1 MSGDT
6 ALEKQM
12 STIEKNLGVTKKEA
26 EVLLPVYV
34 GGNMTAGALSV
45 ITGDTLSSVKRTLSR
60 LVKKGLVTEIE
71 GIVPVYQAISP
82 SLAVGSTL
90 SSFVEEA
97 SSLEDQIQ
105 NRIDKQLELAK
116 ETSTDFTEG
125 RKSAVAGLKDELD
138 VYEDEMLDNVQSQ
151 IEIVGSVADKVLT
164 GFSER
169 VESVLDAMGATLDSD
184 LGEQLSTLQA
194 ELDSIQATMHSSLE
208 EIEGLFSETL
218 DKDKTSAS
226 ENASQ
231 LREKAVALV
240 DQAKTV
246 VEKAMTD
253 SQVALQSVLEKMS
266 ANMKS
271 SIEDSVSRTTENL
284 GSVDEGLAQVV
295 ENISEELRNNRVSA
309 EKSLSELVDVNR
321 EHFREYAGV
330 AGNRIGTTATL
341 TDELVDEVEKWKDEV
356 EADMASSGQSIAAQF
371 EQIKATDV
379 AYLEDIKNAL
389 GSHLERLASMI
400 SENHDE
406 LKTLVAGM
414 QNRFGAHVTEARA
427 EVIRLLDEQNA
438 SEQASIEEVRAKLQA
453 KLDSW
458 AEEGEQDVFSN
469 LEGVINDVNDTLSVQ
484 ADELKSLTSSMSS
497 RLKSSFGTIQ
507 SSVKTKNETVLSGV
521 SRFVNDL
528 ESGFGKTLEETVTEI
543 SSKIQKNIKETKN
556 LYQTLNSQLDDRLAQ
571 SVSTLASQADRVQK
585 EVDSTIDDQVQRIDR
600 QAEEIRGEF
609 HLNLEEMTRQFIALT
624 QSLESTFNGLI
635 TSQTMESRDLISS
648 AHTEFKNSIKT
659 EIEALQADSLKLQ
672 QEYTSEIALRIDD
685 IVNSVSMTRKS
696 LNDFSVEKQAQL
708 SEKLAGTHSMIES
721 NLQAVEDNL
730 DQIRH
735 GTIKQMGENLVQTSR
750 EFETSVTGAQS
761 NIQDRVADT
770 RESVKNSFARTSAS
784 MRSTVDNYASEQA
797 DAKQRLLADTTKKID
812 RLSTEISNRSI
823 ESMESYQEQL
833 VAREKEIIDIR
844 RDVNDEISAAIEQR
858 RDEANE
864 AFDAAAQWVEN
875 ALENVSTSSGALGNK
890 LTEDIQLASQ
900 NLTKASEEVSDG
912 ISDRGEHTVE
922 QFEKSVNTLLEKTSS
937 SFKARLNEFQQ
948 ATKTRLRT
956 GTEAVSNLEKKLTAT
971 VEANLEDAGVWTQ
984 ERKSDII
991 ESLTSDRE
999 EYLDSVESLTTDY
1012 TSLVENAS
1020 NRLERRREDLFEK
1033 TREAVVSSNLT
1044 ASRRFENLALEL
1056 KTKLSND
1063 AYQLVEEMR
1072 NELGVKGTEL
1082 REVVT
1087 KANNDASTKT
1097 STLTEKRNDLLNHFE
1112 SDTDKSAKTLLS
1124 SIRNDGK
1131 ELKQGIEESV
1141 NTAKELATNTKDV
1154 LDAIHTASKSV
1165 LTLPSEKTW
1174 YVSGA
1179 DEIYAHMVEMAE
1191 RAEESVLV
1199 SVVNVES
1206 LDLKKLAKVNTP
1218 RRKVLV
1224 VPRSEEQPAA
1234 LKNLAGWRVW
1244 ETDHPYDMAL
1254 CDQKELLLGG
1264 STDGGR
1270 PVALVS
1276 SDPAY
1281 LRLYH
1286 DVLGPR
1292 LVESRRS

>member
-45 ITGDTLSSVKRTLSR
+45 ITGDTLGSVKRTLSR
-60 LVKKGLVTEIE
+60 LVKKGLVAEIE

-82 SLAVGSTL
+82 NLAVGDAL
-90 SSFVEEA
+90 SSFVERT
-97 SSLEDQIQ
+97 SSLQEQVQ
-105 NRIDKQLELAK
+105 NTIDKQLGQAK
-116 ETSTDFTEG
+116 ETSTDFMER
-125 RKSAVAGLKDELD
+125 RKSAFADLKEELD

-169 VESVLDAMGATLDSD
+169 VESVLDTMGATLDSD
-184 LGEQLSTLQA
+184 LGEQLSTLQN
-194 ELDSIQATMHSSLE
+194 ELDSIQGSMNASLE
-208 EIEGLFSETL
+208 EIGSSFSETL
-218 DKDKTSAS
+218 DKDKASAS

-231 LREKAVALV
+231 FRTSAVALV
-240 DQAKTV
+240 DQAKEV
-246 VEKAMTD
+246 VEKAIDD

-266 ANMKS
+266 ANIQS
-271 SIEDSVSRTTENL
+271 SIEDSVSRTTESL
-284 GSVDEGLAQVV
+284 GSVDEGLVQVV
-295 ENISEELRNNRVSA
+295 ENISEEIGNKQVSSQ
-309 EKSLSELVDVNR
+309 KSLSELVDMNR
-321 EHFREYAGV
+321 DLFQEYASL
-330 AGNRIGTTATL
+330 AGNKIGTTATL
-341 TDELVDEVEKWKDEV
+341 TGELVDEIEKWKDEV
-356 EADMASSGQSIAAQF
+356 GDDMAASTQSIAAQF

-389 GSHLERLASMI
+389 SSHLERLASMI

-414 QNRFGAHVTEARA
+414 QSRFGTHVTEARA

-438 SEQASIEEVRAKLQA
+438 SEQASIEEVRANLQA

-458 AEEGEQDVFSN
+458 AEEGEKDVYSD
-469 LEGVINDVNDTLSVQ
+469 LEGVINDVNETLSVQ
-484 ADELKSLTSSMSS
+484 TDELKSLTSNMSD

-543 SSKIQKNIKETKN
+543 SSKIQKNIKDTKE
-556 LYQTLNSQLDDRLAQ
+556 LYKTLNSQLDDRLVQ
-571 SVSTLASQADRVQK
+571 SVSTLASEVGRVQE
-585 EVDSTIDDQVQRIDR
+585 EVDSTITDQVQRIDR
-600 QAEEIRGEF
+600 QGEEIRGEF

-648 AHTEFKNSIKT
+648 THTEFKNSIKT
-659 EIEALQADSLKLQ
+659 EIEALQEDSLKLQ
-672 QEYTSEIALRIDD
+672 QEYTSEIALRIDE
-685 IVNSVSMTRKS
+685 IVDSVSMMRKS

-708 SEKLAGTHSMIES
+708 SEKLASTHSMIES

-735 GTIKQMGENLVQTSR
+735 GTIKQMGESLVQTSR
-750 EFETSVTGAQS
+750 EFETSVAGAQT
-761 NIQDRVADT
+761 NFHDRVAGT

-797 DAKQRLLADTTKKID
+797 DEKQRLLADTTKKLD
-812 RLSTEISNRSI
+812 KLSTEVSNRSI

-844 RDVNDEISAAIEQR
+844 RDVNDDISAAIEQR

-875 ALENVSTSSGALGNK
+875 ALDNVSTSSDALGNK

-900 NLTKASEEVSDG
+900 NLTKASEEVSEG
-912 ISDRGEHTVE
+912 INDRGEHTVE
-922 QFEKSVNTLLEKTSS
+922 QFEKSVNALLEKTGS

-956 GTEAVSNLEKKLTAT
+956 GTESVSNLEKKLTAA
-971 VEANLEDAGVWTQ
+971 VEANIEDAGTWTEQ
-984 ERKSDII
+984 RKSDII

-1020 NRLERRREDLFEK
+1020 NRIDRRREDLFEK
-1033 TREAVVSSNLT
+1033 TRETVVSSNLT
-1044 ASRRFENLALEL
+1044 ASRRFENIALEL

-1072 NELGVKGTEL
+1072 NELGVRGSEL

-1087 KANNDASTKT
+1087 KANGDASTKT
-1097 STLTEKRNDLLNHFE
+1097 STLTEKRNDLLNSFE
-1112 SDTDKSAKTLLS
+1112 SDTDKSAKNLLS
-1124 SIRNDGK
+1124 SIRKDGK
-1131 ELKQGIEESV
+1131 ELKQKIEESV
-1141 NTAKELATNTKDV
+1141 NTMKELATNTMDV

-1165 LTLPSEKTW
+1165 QALPSKKTW

-1179 DEIYAHMVEMAE
+1179 DEIYAHMVDMAE
-1191 RAEESVLV
+1191 RAEESVLL
-1199 SVVNVES
+1199 SVVDVEG
-1206 LDLKKLAKVNTP
+1206 LDLKKLSKVNTP

-1234 LKNLAGWRVW
+1234 LKNLAGWRIW
-1244 ETDHPYDMAL
+1244 ETAHPYDMAL

-1264 STDGGR
+1264 STDSGR

-1281 LRLYH
+1281 LTLYH